1 MLTFDLTPDPKVL
14 LALTH
19 TPMQPMDALCEL
31 IDNALD
37 SFQMA
42 KIMGTSPKYP
52 AVIIE
57 LPKLSEVNIG
67 GGCIRV
73 RDNGPGLTEE
83 QAEKALR
90 AGFTGNNPY
99 DSLGLFGMG
108 FNISTGKLGRTTTF
122 TTTKLN
128 SSKCIQVTIDLEKLR
143 TERSFKVPVDDVP
156 KPPEFLSGTI
166 IEVSSWWR
174 EGNPN
179 SGFVKKLVQYGMP
192 RVREEIGRR
201 YATVLR
207 NSEVKIY
214 LNGETCEPHEH
225 CSWSDNRFVE
235 RKGQGKVPAVF
246 RFDELIGTQRRCTV
260 CTALVPADG
269 STCEG
274 CGSSSFRTIEERIT
288 GWVGIQR
295 FDDQTEYGIDLIRNG
310 RAIRIGEKTAFFEF
324 TDEFKKTM
332 KDYPID
338 GPFGRIVGEVNI
350 NHVPVDFLKQD
361 FQRSSPEWQ
370 RALEYIRGAS
380 SLQPNQPGADANKS
394 PVYRLYQGYR
404 RVRNIGRGDMYM
416 GKWDPASDGPSR
428 ISRDVEREYFDK
440 FKKRLP
446 GFYDDAEWWKLVEQA
461 EKRPLEELVECL
473 DCGAQ
478 NLRGHEQC
486 VSCDA
491 VLIGKSC
498 INSGCQKKITQSAS
512 SCSYC
517 GTSQVAEIL
526 KPWTCDVCSAV
537 NSEELTE
544 CSHCTSSRGTLH
556 PLARERLSANSNKS
570 DDLSLKGFTLTLA
583 DGTGS
588 NPVDVDVAITTE
600 LMTPAFNAKPIPLH
614 AIKVPEKI
622 EIFIDLNHPI
632 FKSFRLLPEQMIA
645 SEVALFIYDSNR
657 RLSGGQ
663 YQGLHT
669 LSTLTWQILSGRWK
683 TNLED
688 GIDLVRND
696 IRSFF
701 QGLKERLPFIL
712 KDISVDIFNDM
723 TDAHKTVMV
732 KNLLSSNV
740 DLTRLSDMKD
750 SGQFLYYIGD
760 DLLSEIFKDDPGH
773 FFDGKLWNEPW
784 DFLKEFTGMDMNE
797 VQVRTKALYSN
808 CLDDLVNFLGFTQP
822 ESNSATRARLSLKML
837 SHKLV

>member
-37 SFQMA
+37 SFHVA
-42 KIMGTSPKYP
+42 KIRGISPKFP
-52 AVIIE
+52 AVVIE

-67 GGCIRV
+67 SGCIRV
-73 RDNGPGLTEE
+73 RDNGPGLTAG
-83 QAEKALR
+83 QAEKALK

-122 TTTKLN
+122 TTTQLDNK
-128 SSKCIQVTIDLEKLR
+128 SCIQATIDLEKLR
-143 TERSFKVPVDDVP
+143 TERSFKVPVLDVP
-156 KPPEFLSGTI
+156 KPAEFSSGTI
-166 IEVSSWWR
+166 IEISSWWR

-207 NSEVKIY
+207 NNEVKIY

-225 CSWSDNRFVE
+225 CSWSDNRFVD
-235 RKGQGKVPAVF
+235 RKGHGKVPAIF

-260 CTALVPADG
+260 CTALVPVGG
-269 STCEG
+269 SSCED

-324 TDEFKKTM
+324 TDEFKKTI

-338 GPFGRIVGEVNI
+338 SPFGRIIGEINI

-370 RALEYIRGAS
+370 RALEFIRGVS
-380 SLQPNQPGADANKS
+380 SLQPNQPGADTNKS

-404 RVRNIGRGDMYM
+404 RVRNIGRGDLYM
-416 GKWDPASDGPSR
+416 GKWDPASDGPTR

-461 EKRPLEELVECL
+461 EKRPLEELIECP

-478 NLRGHEQC
+478 NLRGHEEC
-486 VSCDA
+486 VSCGG

-498 INSGCQKKITQSAS
+498 INSDCQKKIAKSAS
-512 SCSYC
+512 SCPHC
-517 GTSQVAEIL
+517 GTSQIAEIL
-526 KPWTCDVCSAV
+526 RPWKCEVCFGI
-537 NSEELTE
+537 NGEELTE
-544 CSHCTSSRGTLH
+544 CSHCTSSRGTLN
-556 PLARERLSANSNKS
+556 PLSRERLSSNSNKS
-570 DDLSLKGFTLTLA
+570 DDLSLKGFSLTLA
-583 DGTGS
+583 DGSSST
-588 NPVDVDVAITTE
+588 PIDIDVAVTKE
-600 LMTPAFNAKPIPLH
+600 PLTPTYNAKPIPLH
-614 AIKVPEKI
+614 AFKTPEKI
-622 EIFIDLNHPI
+622 EIFIDLSHPL
-632 FKSFRLLPEQMIA
+632 FRSFRLSPEQIIA

-663 YQGLHT
+663 FQGLHT
-669 LSTLTWQILSGRWK
+669 LSTLTWQVLSGRWRS
-683 TNLED
+683 NLED
-688 GIDLVRND
+688 GFDLVRND
-696 IRSFF
+696 ICTYF
-701 QGLKERLPFIL
+701 QGIRERLPLML
-712 KDISVDIFNDM
+712 KDISIDIFNDM
-723 TDAHKTVMV
+723 TDEHKTIMV
-732 KNLLSSNV
+732 KNMLSSNI
-740 DLTRLSDMKD
+740 DISKLSDMKE
-750 SGQFLYYIGD
+750 SGQFLYYIGN
-760 DLLSEIFKDDPGH
+760 DLLSEIFKEKPSY

-784 DFLKEFTGMDMNE
+784 NSLKEITGMDMSE
-797 VQVRTKALYSN
+797 VRTRTKALYSN
-808 CLDDLVNFLGFTQP
+808 CLEDLVNFLGSVQP
-822 ESNSATRARLSLKML
+822 EPSSAARARLSLKML